1 MGEVNIASLSLGLA
15 LGLLLGA
22 ISIPLP
28 GGGHLSVGFA
38 GGPLL
43 AGLVLGARRRTGR
56 LVWQLPAAVNQSLRQ
71 VGLVL
76 FLAGIGTRA
85 GQSFA
90 VTVAAGSGWMLLGLA
105 LTLSVVVALVVLTI
119 GHRLMRLPVGVTLGI
134 LAGLNTQ
141 PATLAFASE
150 QTDNRLPEL
159 GYATVFPAAML
170 AKILLAQF
178 VLGVV

>member
-1 MGEVNIASLSLGLA
+1 MVIDVLAGNPLLVLFLVVASGYLFGRIRMGGFSLGVAGVLFTGIA
-15 LGLLLGA
+15 VGA
-22 ISIPLP
+22 VDP
-28 GGGHLSVGFA
+28 
-38 GGPLL
+38 
-43 AGLVLGARRRTGR
+43 R
-56 LVWQLPAAVNQSLRQ
+56 L
-71 VGLVL
+71 GLVL

-105 LTLSVVVALVVLTI
+105 LTLSLVVALVVLTV
-119 GHRLMRLPVGVTLGI
+119 GHRMMRLPMGVTLGI
-134 LAGLNTQ
+134 LAGLSTQ

-170 AKILLAQF
+170 AKILLAQL
-178 VLGVV
+178 VLGVA